1 MVIKIEFD
9 KLVTQLKSERDEIAL
24 KIHLASMDAKEDF
37 ESAEKI
43 WDKFKVKVNELAD
56 ESKETSEEL
65 ITKAKIVGEELKETY
80 NRINE
85 RISK

>member
-1 MVIKIEFD
+1 MAIKIEFD
-9 KLVTQLKSERDEIAL
+9 KLVTQLKTERDEIAL
-24 KIHLASMDAKEDF
+24 KKHLASMDAKEDF

-43 WDKFKVKVNELAD
+43 WDKFKVKVNDLAD

>member
-1 MVIKIEFD
+1 MAIKIEFD
-9 KLVTQLKSERDEIAL
+9 KLVTQLKSGRDEIAL

>member
-1 MVIKIEFD
+1 MAIKIEFD
-9 KLVTQLKSERDEIAL
+9 KLVTQLKPERDEIAL

>member
-1 MVIKIEFD
+1 MAIKIEFD

>member
-1 MVIKIEFD
+1 MAIKIEFD

-43 WDKFKVKVNELAD
+43 WDKFKVKVNDLAD